1 MMEYIKGILT
11 SSCPAKTIIETGG
24 IGYKIHIPLSNY
36 SRLPKLGEPLCLFIS
51 TVIRE
56 DSHKSYGFLTADE
69 RDLFETLIEVSGIGP
84 KTALSLLGHLEA
96 VDLQIAISRSDITSI
111 CKVPGIGKK
120 TAERLIVE
128 MRDRIQKN
136 PITQASSSS
145 SSFSKGTKT
154 TSSDALS
161 ALINLGYQP
170 LQAQKAINS
179 IIEEK
184 EEEVDLSTL
193 ITAALKKL

>member
-11 SSCPAKTIIETGG
+11 SSSPAKTIIETGG

-36 SRLPKLGEPLCLFIS
+36 GKLPKLGEPLCLFIS

-96 VDLQIAISRSDITSI
+96 TDLQIAISRSDITSI

-136 PITQASSSS
+136 PITQTSS

>member
-1 MMEYIKGILT
+1 MMEYIKGTLT
-11 SSCPAKTIIETGG
+11 SSSPAKTIIETGG

-36 SRLPKLGEPLCLFIS
+36 SKLPKIGDPLCLFIS

-96 VDLQIAISRSDITSI
+96 LDLQIAISRSDITSI

-128 MRDRIQKN
+128 MRDKIQKN
-136 PITQASSSS
+136 PITPVSISSSNKS
-145 SSFSKGTKT
+145 NRT
-154 TSSDALS
+154 TSGDALS

-179 IIEEK
+179 IVEGK
-184 EEEVDLSTL
+184 EEEVDLSAL

>member
-11 SSCPAKTIIETGG
+11 ISTPAKTIIETGG
-24 IGYKIHIPLSNY
+24 IGYKILIPLSNY
-36 SRLPKLGEPLCLFIS
+36 SKLPKLGESVCLFLS

-56 DSHKSYGFLTADE
+56 DSHKNYGFLTTDE

-84 KTALSLLGHLEA
+84 KTALALLGHLEST
-96 VDLQIAISRSDITSI
+96 DLQIAISRSDITSI

-128 MRDRIQKN
+128 MRDKIQKN
-136 PITQASSSS
+136 PIAQATFPSNVKSN
-145 SSFSKGTKT
+145 KT
-154 TSSDALS
+154 TASDALS

-170 LQAQKAINS
+170 LHAQKAINS

>member
-1 MMEYIKGILT
+1 MIDYIKGILI
-11 SSCPAKTIIETGG
+11 SGSPSKAVIETGG
-24 IGYKIHIPLSNY
+24 IGYALFIPLGNY
-36 SRLPKLGEPLCLFIS
+36 AKLPEIGSPVRLFLS

-56 DSHKSYGFLTADE
+56 DSHKSYGFLTSEE

-84 KTALSLLGHLEA
+84 KTGLALLGHLEA
-96 VDLQIAISRSDITSI
+96 EELQIAISRSDVHRI

-128 MRDRIQKN
+128 MRDRMQKN
-136 PITQASSSS
+136 PFPLPPKTANDAS
-145 SSFSKGTKT
+145 
-154 TSSDALS
+154 TSGMASDALS

-170 LQAQKAINS
+170 LSAQKVIHTLLREN
-179 IIEEK
+179 EEAL
-184 EEEVDLSTL
+184 DLSSL

>member
-11 SSCPAKTIIETGG
+11 SSCPAKTIVETGG

-36 SRLPKLGEPLCLFIS
+36 SKLPKLGEPICLFIS

-69 RDLFETLIEVSGIGP
+69 RDLFEILIEVSGIGP

-96 VDLQIAISRSDITSI
+96 CDLQIAISRSDITSI

-136 PITQASSSS
+136 PITPVFSPSSNKSV
-145 SSFSKGTKT
+145 KT
-154 TSSDALS
+154 ISSDALS

-170 LQAQKAINS
+170 LQAQKVINS

>member
-11 SSCPAKTIIETGG
+11 ISTPTKTILETGG
-24 IGYKIHIPLSNY
+24 IGYKILIPLSNY
-36 SRLPKLGEPLCLFIS
+36 AKLPKIGEPVCLFLS

-56 DSHKSYGFLTADE
+56 DSHKNYGFLTANE

-84 KTALSLLGHLEA
+84 KTALALLGHLDST
-96 VDLQIAISRSDITSI
+96 DLQIAISRSDITSI

-128 MRDRIQKN
+128 MRDKIQKN
-136 PITQASSSS
+136 NISQVTFPSNAKSN
-145 SSFSKGTKT
+145 KT
-154 TSSDALS
+154 TASDALS

-170 LQAQKAINS
+170 LHAQKAINS

>member
-11 SSCPAKTIIETGG
+11 SSSPLKTIVETGG
-24 IGYKIHIPLSNY
+24 IGYKIYIPLSNY
-36 SRLPKLGEPLCLFIS
+36 SKLPKQGEPLCLFIS

-56 DSHKSYGFLTADE
+56 DSHKNYGFLTAEE

-96 VDLQIAISRSDITSI
+96 CDLQIAISQSDITSI
-111 CKVPGIGKK
+111 CRVPGIGKK

-128 MRDRIQKN
+128 MRDRIKKN
-136 PITQASSSS
+136 PITQSPAPSSN
-145 SSFSKGTKT
+145 KNDRT
-154 TSSDALS
+154 TSGDALS

-179 IIEEK
+179 IIEGK
-184 EEEVDLSTL
+184 DEEVDLSTL